1 MSYGVSKIGVM
12 DQMEGKL
19 SLFCVEFT
27 NKNWIEILVFENH
40 QENTQIIIQE
50 IYRLLLSNLFPKYY
64 SILMIVSLQEKIN
77 EGEVKIEFG
86 ILQKL
91 NSKSQIKPK
100 KIKDKEKVNEDFVK
114 FREELSNK
122 RVLVRSKLLGLFWN
136 SYIEE
141 MLEDATNQ
149 MIVIEDF

>member
-1 MSYGVSKIGVM
+1 
-12 DQMEGKL
+12 
-19 SLFCVEFT
+19 
-27 NKNWIEILVFENH
+27 
-40 QENTQIIIQE
+40 
-50 IYRLLLSNLFPKYY
+50 
-64 SILMIVSLQEKIN
+64 MIVSLQEKIN

-141 MLEDATNQ
+141 MLEDATN
-149 MIVIEDF
+149 